1 MNNTNY
7 NYNSLHINKT
17 GKQILLNIENKL
29 KRLDNKYNYT
39 INKGKKYSIDLP
51 LFLTDNS
58 LNIQNENNT
67 MDDKLKKCLE
77 YKTLEELASL
87 RGLVSSMRAD
97 YDRDLTTY
105 ATLNDDK
112 AFMNMPPHVKDMHDR
127 RGKLTSLLMCINSI
141 IEDKLFKLYE

>member
-1 MNNTNY
+1 M
-7 NYNSLHINKT
+7 K
-17 GKQILLNIENKL
+17 
-29 KRLDNKYNYT
+29 
-39 INKGKKYSIDLP
+39 
-51 LFLTDNS
+51 
-58 LNIQNENNT
+58 ENNT